1 MDTLPPLQRG
11 KGIFVNLTL
20 DGICRLHL
28 SGGHAKI
35 LLRIYEEAARW
46 GDKDRSAAPKKAGNA
61 MEKRQKTSL
70 TMCLVAI
77 GIVYGDIGTSPLY
90 VMKSILEGNG
100 GITQINE
107 SFIVGALSLI
117 IWTITLLTTIKY
129 VLIAMKADNHGEGG
143 IFSLYSLVRSC
154 GKWLIVPAMLGG
166 AALLAD
172 GVLTPA
178 VTVTSAVEGLR
189 SIAMMDR
196 LLGGRQTGVIIITL
210 CIIASLFA
218 VQHAGTS
225 RIGKAFGPVMLVWF
239 LFLGATGAMN
249 IFSMPQV
256 LRAFNPAHA
265 VELLVSPYNKLGF
278 MILGSVFLAATGAE
292 ALYSDMGHVG
302 RESIYISWPLV
313 KICLILNYLGQGAW
327 LLSSRGDAALAS
339 LESLNPFFLM
349 LPGALRPVAVILS
362 ALAAVIASQAL
373 ITGSYTLVSEAI
385 RLDLMPHLK
394 VQYPAETKGQ
404 IYIDTVNKILWVG
417 CTFIVLLFRSSA
429 RMESAY
435 GLAITVTMLMTTLLL
450 FVYLSRVRGKKA
462 LAWGVLIVFGAI
474 ETVFFLSSLSKFA
487 HGGYVAVIM
496 ALLLLSIMIIWHR
509 GTQLE
514 QKYSVR
520 LKLGDYT
527 ENLAA
532 LRGDSALPELTQNL
546 VYIGS
551 SDDME
556 TIDRNTLYSIL
567 DKDPKRPRL
576 LVFECACAR
585 RAKRDELSGRD
596 VWHGL
601 YFPRKAQPRLQER
614 PAREHLPAP
623 DRARPARERGT
634 ATAGEKVFDLRPLA
648 GGQLQVSDA
657 APRGAADV
665 GAEPHGRDHPE
676 PQIRRPP
683 RGGLGHPVVRTGH
696 LVGHCGAGAA
706 GHPQRARKRKA
717 HPAGEMNQKGEMPR
731 YLSFFTAASG

>member
-1 MDTLPPLQRG
+1 MKFKNLSRVERNMLTGLFCQ
-11 KGIFVNLTL
+11 FVT
-20 DGICRLHL
+20 
-28 SGGHAKI
+28 I
-35 LLRIYEEAARW
+35 LLSFLMPRLYLTYYGSGVNGELNTIKQLFAYLYLLEAGVGLATTQALYR
-46 GDKDRSAAPKKAGNA
+46 PVA
-61 MEKRQKTSL
+61 MEEHQTVSEILAATDHYYRRTGTL
-70 TMCLVAI
+70 YALIVVAI

-373 ITGSYTLVSEAI
+373 ITGAFSLVSEAS
-385 RLDLMPHLK
+385 RLDLMPHMQ
-394 VQYPAETKGQ
+394 VFYPAETKGQ
-404 IYIDTVNKILWVG
+404 LYIPMVNNVMLVG
-417 CTFIVLLFRSSA
+417 CVIVVLLFQNSA
-429 RMESAY
+429 HMEAAY
-435 GLAITVTMLMTTLLL
+435 GLAITLTMMCTTLLL
-450 FVYLSRVRGKKA
+450 FFYLHEERKLKVA
-462 LAWGVLIVFGAI
+462 PWIFAA
-474 ETVFFLSSLSKFA
+474 FFLLLEGFFFVSSLTKFF
-487 HGGYVAVIM
+487 HGGYFTILMAALIM
-496 ALLLLSIMIIWHR
+496 ALWCA
-509 GTQLE
+509 GTTARRSSSASL
-514 QKYSVR
+514 R
-520 LKLGDYT
+520 CCRC
-527 ENLAA
+527 AA
-532 LRGDSALPELTQNL
+532 TCR
-546 VYIGS
+546 S
-551 SDDME
+551 S
-556 TIDRNTLYSIL
+556 S
-567 DKDPKRPRL
+567 
-576 LVFECACAR
+576 ACATTTVTS
-585 RAKRDELSGRD
+585 A
-596 VWHGL
+596 
-601 YFPRKAQPRLQER
+601 
-614 PAREHLPAP
+614 
-623 DRARPARERGT
+623 
-634 ATAGEKVFDLRPLA
+634 
-648 GGQLQVSDA
+648 
-657 APRGAADV
+657 
-665 GAEPHGRDHPE
+665 
-676 PQIRRPP
+676 
-683 RGGLGHPVVRTGH
+683 
-696 LVGHCGAGAA
+696 
-706 GHPQRARKRKA
+706 
-717 HPAGEMNQKGEMPR
+717 
-731 YLSFFTAASG
+731 

>member
-1 MDTLPPLQRG
+1 
-11 KGIFVNLTL
+11 
-20 DGICRLHL
+20 
-28 SGGHAKI
+28 
-35 LLRIYEEAARW
+35 
-46 GDKDRSAAPKKAGNA
+46 
-61 MEKRQKTSL
+61 
-70 TMCLVAI
+70 
-77 GIVYGDIGTSPLY
+77 
-90 VMKSILEGNG
+90 
-100 GITQINE
+100 
-107 SFIVGALSLI
+107 
-117 IWTITLLTTIKY
+117 
-129 VLIAMKADNHGEGG
+129 
-143 IFSLYSLVRSC
+143 
-154 GKWLIVPAMLGG
+154 
-166 AALLAD
+166 
-172 GVLTPA
+172 
-178 VTVTSAVEGLR
+178 
-189 SIAMMDR
+189 
-196 LLGGRQTGVIIITL
+196 
-210 CIIASLFA
+210 
-218 VQHAGTS
+218 
-225 RIGKAFGPVMLVWF
+225 
-239 LFLGATGAMN
+239 MN

-429 RMESAY
+429 HGVGLWPCHHGDDADDNAASVRVSFPCAREESA
-435 GLAITVTMLMTTLLL
+435 
-450 FVYLSRVRGKKA
+450 RVGRA
-462 LAWGVLIVFGAI
+462 HCLRRDRDGV
-474 ETVFFLSSLSKFA
+474 FLSSLSKFA
-487 HGGYVAVIM
+487 HGRYVAVIM

-567 DKDPKRPRL
+567 DKDPKRARAYWFLSVHVLDEPNAMNYQVETFGTDYIFRVKLNLGFKNDQRVNIYLRQIVRDL
-576 LVFECACAR
+576 LESGELPPQERKYSIYGPSQVGSFKFLMLR
-585 RAKRDELSGRD
+585 RAVPLMSELSRTD
-596 VWHGL
+596 EIILNLKYAV
-601 YFPRKAQPRLQER
+601 
-614 PAREHLPAP
+614 
-623 DRARPARERGT
+623 
-634 ATAGEKVFDLRPLA
+634 
-648 GGQLQVSDA
+648 
-657 APRGAADV
+657 
-665 GAEPHGRDHPE
+665 
-676 PQIRRPP
+676 RR
-683 RGGLGHPVVRTGH
+683 
-696 LVGHCGAGAA
+696 AA
-706 GHPQRARKRKA
+706 GSVIQWYGLDTSSVIVEQAPLVIPSAHENEKRIQRAK
-717 HPAGEMNQKGEMPR
+717 
-731 YLSFFTAASG
+731 

>member
-1 MDTLPPLQRG
+1 
-11 KGIFVNLTL
+11 
-20 DGICRLHL
+20 
-28 SGGHAKI
+28 
-35 LLRIYEEAARW
+35 
-46 GDKDRSAAPKKAGNA
+46 
-61 MEKRQKTSL
+61 
-70 TMCLVAI
+70 
-77 GIVYGDIGTSPLY
+77 
-90 VMKSILEGNG
+90 
-100 GITQINE
+100 
-107 SFIVGALSLI
+107 
-117 IWTITLLTTIKY
+117 
-129 VLIAMKADNHGEGG
+129 
-143 IFSLYSLVRSC
+143 
-154 GKWLIVPAMLGG
+154 
-166 AALLAD
+166 
-172 GVLTPA
+172 
-178 VTVTSAVEGLR
+178 
-189 SIAMMDR
+189 
-196 LLGGRQTGVIIITL
+196 
-210 CIIASLFA
+210 
-218 VQHAGTS
+218 
-225 RIGKAFGPVMLVWF
+225 
-239 LFLGATGAMN
+239 MN

-302 RESIYISWPLV
+302 RESIYISWTLV

-487 HGGYVAVIM
+487 HGRYVAVIM

-567 DKDPKRPRL
+567 DKDPKRARAYWFLSVHVLDEPNAMNYQVETFGTDYIFRVKLNLGFKNDQRVNIYLRQIVRDL
-576 LVFECACAR
+576 LESGELPPQERKYSIYGPSQVGSFKFLMLR
-585 RAKRDELSGRD
+585 RAVPLMSELSRTD
-596 VWHGL
+596 EIILNLKYAV
-601 YFPRKAQPRLQER
+601 
-614 PAREHLPAP
+614 
-623 DRARPARERGT
+623 
-634 ATAGEKVFDLRPLA
+634 
-648 GGQLQVSDA
+648 
-657 APRGAADV
+657 
-665 GAEPHGRDHPE
+665 
-676 PQIRRPP
+676 RR
-683 RGGLGHPVVRTGH
+683 
-696 LVGHCGAGAA
+696 AA
-706 GHPQRARKRKA
+706 GSVIQWYGLDTSSVIVEQAPLVIPSAHENEKRIQRAK
-717 HPAGEMNQKGEMPR
+717 
-731 YLSFFTAASG
+731 

>member
-35 LLRIYEEAARW
+35 SLRIYEEAARW
-46 GDKDRSAAPKKAGNA
+46 GDKDRSAAPKKAGDA

-327 LLSSRGDAALAS
+327 L
-339 LESLNPFFLM
+339 
-349 LPGALRPVAVILS
+349 AVWR
-362 ALAAVIASQAL
+362 AVIA
-373 ITGSYTLVSEAI
+373 
-385 RLDLMPHLK
+385 
-394 VQYPAETKGQ
+394 
-404 IYIDTVNKILWVG
+404 VG
-417 CTFIVLLFRSSA
+417 VAVLGVLLVR
-429 RMESAY
+429 RR
-435 GLAITVTMLMTTLLL
+435 GR
-450 FVYLSRVRGKKA
+450 RV
-462 LAWGVLIVFGAI
+462 L
-474 ETVFFLSSLSKFA
+474 
-487 HGGYVAVIM
+487 
-496 ALLLLSIMIIWHR
+496 
-509 GTQLE
+509 
-514 QKYSVR
+514 
-520 LKLGDYT
+520 
-527 ENLAA
+527 
-532 LRGDSALPELTQNL
+532 
-546 VYIGS
+546 
-551 SDDME
+551 
-556 TIDRNTLYSIL
+556 
-567 DKDPKRPRL
+567 
-576 LVFECACAR
+576 
-585 RAKRDELSGRD
+585 
-596 VWHGL
+596 
-601 YFPRKAQPRLQER
+601 
-614 PAREHLPAP
+614 
-623 DRARPARERGT
+623 
-634 ATAGEKVFDLRPLA
+634 
-648 GGQLQVSDA
+648 
-657 APRGAADV
+657 
-665 GAEPHGRDHPE
+665 
-676 PQIRRPP
+676 
-683 RGGLGHPVVRTGH
+683 
-696 LVGHCGAGAA
+696 AGAA
-706 GHPQRARKRKA
+706 LVLCVLCYAGEWRINRWTYEVPARTAQQASALNDALAELDGRVLFIPYGVRQRDSQLIETYVARDVYIVEYETLLQNGALADGVLDLTAEAVGPEYPGRAYTDLDAADWVLAADGVPVDTTTLEKA
-717 HPAGEMNQKGEMPR
+717 DAACPAGYVLYRNLDTQR
-731 YLSFFTAASG
+731 VRFAVS

>member
-100 GITQINE
+100 GITQLNE

-166 AALLAD
+166 
-172 GVLTPA
+172 
-178 VTVTSAVEGLR
+178 
-189 SIAMMDR
+189 
-196 LLGGRQTGVIIITL
+196 
-210 CIIASLFA
+210 
-218 VQHAGTS
+218 
-225 RIGKAFGPVMLVWF
+225 
-239 LFLGATGAMN
+239 
-249 IFSMPQV
+249 
-256 LRAFNPAHA
+256 
-265 VELLVSPYNKLGF
+265 
-278 MILGSVFLAATGAE
+278 
-292 ALYSDMGHVG
+292 
-302 RESIYISWPLV
+302 
-313 KICLILNYLGQGAW
+313 
-327 LLSSRGDAALAS
+327 AALAS

-567 DKDPKRPRL
+567 DKDPKRARAYWFLSVHVLDEPNAMNYQVETFGTDYIFRVKLNLGFKNDQRVNIYLRQIVRDL
-576 LVFECACAR
+576 LESGELPPQERKYSIYGPSQVGSFKFLMLR
-585 RAKRDELSGRD
+585 RAVPLMSELSRTD
-596 VWHGL
+596 EIILNLKYAV
-601 YFPRKAQPRLQER
+601 
-614 PAREHLPAP
+614 
-623 DRARPARERGT
+623 
-634 ATAGEKVFDLRPLA
+634 
-648 GGQLQVSDA
+648 
-657 APRGAADV
+657 
-665 GAEPHGRDHPE
+665 
-676 PQIRRPP
+676 RR
-683 RGGLGHPVVRTGH
+683 
-696 LVGHCGAGAA
+696 AA
-706 GHPQRARKRKA
+706 GSAIQWYGLDTSSVIVEQAPLVIPSAHENEKRIQRAK
-717 HPAGEMNQKGEMPR
+717 
-731 YLSFFTAASG
+731 

>member
-35 LLRIYEEAARW
+35 SLRIYEEAARW

-249 IFSMPQV
+249 IFSVPQV

-404 IYIDTVNKILWVG
+404 IYI
-417 CTFIVLLFRSSA
+417 
-429 RMESAY
+429 
-435 GLAITVTMLMTTLLL
+435 
-450 FVYLSRVRGKKA
+450 
-462 LAWGVLIVFGAI
+462 GAI

-520 LKLGDYT
+520 LKLDDYT

-567 DKDPKRPRL
+567 DKDPKRARAYWFLSVHALDEPNAMNYQVETFGTDYIFRVKLNLGFKNDQRVNIYLRQIVRDL
-576 LVFECACAR
+576 LESGELPPQERKYSIYGPSQVGSFKFLMLR
-585 RAKRDELSGRD
+585 RAVPLMSELSRTD
-596 VWHGL
+596 EIILNLKYAV
-601 YFPRKAQPRLQER
+601 
-614 PAREHLPAP
+614 
-623 DRARPARERGT
+623 
-634 ATAGEKVFDLRPLA
+634 
-648 GGQLQVSDA
+648 
-657 APRGAADV
+657 
-665 GAEPHGRDHPE
+665 
-676 PQIRRPP
+676 RR
-683 RGGLGHPVVRTGH
+683 
-696 LVGHCGAGAA
+696 AA
-706 GHPQRARKRKA
+706 GSVIQWYGLDTSSVIVEQAPLVIPSAHENEKRIQRAK
-717 HPAGEMNQKGEMPR
+717 
-731 YLSFFTAASG
+731 

>member
-1 MDTLPPLQRG
+1 
-11 KGIFVNLTL
+11 
-20 DGICRLHL
+20 
-28 SGGHAKI
+28 
-35 LLRIYEEAARW
+35 
-46 GDKDRSAAPKKAGNA
+46 

-278 MILGSVFLAATGAE
+278 MILGSVFLATTGAE

-349 LPGALRPVAVILS
+349 LSGALRPVAVILS

-429 RMESAY
+429 HGVGLWPCHHGDDADDNAASVRVSFPCAREESARV
-435 GLAITVTMLMTTLLL
+435 GLAHCL
-450 FVYLSRVRGKKA
+450 RRDRD
-462 LAWGVLIVFGAI
+462 GVFP
-474 ETVFFLSSLSKFA
+474 
-487 HGGYVAVIM
+487 
-496 ALLLLSIMIIWHR
+496 
-509 GTQLE
+509 
-514 QKYSVR
+514 
-520 LKLGDYT
+520 LKPV
-527 ENLAA
+527 E
-532 LRGDSALPELTQNL
+532 
-546 VYIGS
+546 I
-551 SDDME
+551 
-556 TIDRNTLYSIL
+556 
-567 DKDPKRPRL
+567 
-576 LVFECACAR
+576 CAR
-585 RAKRDELSGRD
+585 RLCGGHYGAAASVDYD
-596 VWHGL
+596 
-601 YFPRKAQPRLQER
+601 
-614 PAREHLPAP
+614 HL
-623 DRARPARERGT
+623 
-634 ATAGEKVFDLRPLA
+634 
-648 GGQLQVSDA
+648 
-657 APRGAADV
+657 APRHATR
-665 GAEPHGRDHPE
+665 AE
-676 PQIRRPP
+676 I
-683 RGGLGHPVVRTGH
+683 
-696 LVGHCGAGAA
+696 
-706 GHPQRARKRKA
+706 QRAPQA
-717 HPAGEMNQKGEMPR
+717 W
-731 YLSFFTAASG
+731 

>member
-1 MDTLPPLQRG
+1 
-11 KGIFVNLTL
+11 
-20 DGICRLHL
+20 
-28 SGGHAKI
+28 
-35 LLRIYEEAARW
+35 
-46 GDKDRSAAPKKAGNA
+46 
-61 MEKRQKTSL
+61 
-70 TMCLVAI
+70 
-77 GIVYGDIGTSPLY
+77 
-90 VMKSILEGNG
+90 
-100 GITQINE
+100 
-107 SFIVGALSLI
+107 
-117 IWTITLLTTIKY
+117 
-129 VLIAMKADNHGEGG
+129 MKADNHGEGG

-196 LLGGRQTGVIIITL
+196 LLGGRQTGVIITL
-210 CIIASLFA
+210 CIITSLFA

-239 LFLGATGAMN
+239 LFLGVTGAMN

-302 RESIYISWPLV
+302 CESIYISWPLV

-450 FVYLSRVRGKKA
+450 FVYLSCVRGKKA

-509 GTQLE
+509 GAQLE

-567 DKDPKRPRL
+567 DKDPKRARAYWFLSVHVLDEPNAMNYQVETFGTDYIFRVKLNLGFKNDQRVNIYLRQIVRDL
-576 LVFECACAR
+576 LESGELPPQERKYSIYGPSQVGNFKFLMLR
-585 RAKRDELSGRD
+585 RAVPLMTELSRTD
-596 VWHGL
+596 EIILNLKYAV
-601 YFPRKAQPRLQER
+601 
-614 PAREHLPAP
+614 
-623 DRARPARERGT
+623 
-634 ATAGEKVFDLRPLA
+634 
-648 GGQLQVSDA
+648 
-657 APRGAADV
+657 
-665 GAEPHGRDHPE
+665 
-676 PQIRRPP
+676 RR
-683 RGGLGHPVVRTGH
+683 
-696 LVGHCGAGAA
+696 AA
-706 GHPQRARKRKA
+706 GSVIQWYGLDTSSVIVEQAPLVIPSAHENEKRIQRAK
-717 HPAGEMNQKGEMPR
+717 
-731 YLSFFTAASG
+731 

>member
-1 MDTLPPLQRG
+1 
-11 KGIFVNLTL
+11 
-20 DGICRLHL
+20 
-28 SGGHAKI
+28 
-35 LLRIYEEAARW
+35 
-46 GDKDRSAAPKKAGNA
+46 

-417 CTFIVLLFRSSA
+417 CTF
-429 RMESAY
+429 
-435 GLAITVTMLMTTLLL
+435 
-450 FVYLSRVRGKKA
+450 
-462 LAWGVLIVFGAI
+462 
-474 ETVFFLSSLSKFA
+474 
-487 HGGYVAVIM
+487 M

-567 DKDPKRPRL
+567 DKDPKRARAYWFLSVHVLDEPNAMNYQVETFGTDYIFRVKLNLGFKNDQRVNIYLRQIVRDL
-576 LVFECACAR
+576 LESGELPPQERKYSIYGPSQVGSFKFLMLHRAVPLMSELSRTDEIILNLKYAVR
-585 RAKRDELSGRD
+585 RAAGSVIQWYGLDTSSVIVEQAPLVIPSAHENEKR
-596 VWHGL
+596 
-601 YFPRKAQPRLQER
+601 
-614 PAREHLPAP
+614 
-623 DRARPARERGT
+623 
-634 ATAGEKVFDLRPLA
+634 
-648 GGQLQVSDA
+648 
-657 APRGAADV
+657 
-665 GAEPHGRDHPE
+665 
-676 PQIRRPP
+676 I
-683 RGGLGHPVVRTGH
+683 
-696 LVGHCGAGAA
+696 
-706 GHPQRARKRKA
+706 QRAK
-717 HPAGEMNQKGEMPR
+717 
-731 YLSFFTAASG
+731 

>member
-35 LLRIYEEAARW
+35 SLRIYEEAARW
-46 GDKDRSAAPKKAGNA
+46 GDKDRSAVPKKAGNA

-404 IYIDTVNKILWVG
+404 IYI
-417 CTFIVLLFRSSA
+417 
-429 RMESAY
+429 
-435 GLAITVTMLMTTLLL
+435 
-450 FVYLSRVRGKKA
+450 
-462 LAWGVLIVFGAI
+462 GAI

-514 QKYSVR
+514 QKHSVR

-567 DKDPKRPRL
+567 DKDPKRARAYWFLSVHVLDEPNAMNYQVETFGTDYIFRVKLNLGFKNDQRVNIYLRQIVRDL
-576 LVFECACAR
+576 LESGELPPQERKYSIYGPSQVGSFKFLMLR
-585 RAKRDELSGRD
+585 RAVPLMSELSRTD
-596 VWHGL
+596 EIILNLKYAV
-601 YFPRKAQPRLQER
+601 
-614 PAREHLPAP
+614 
-623 DRARPARERGT
+623 
-634 ATAGEKVFDLRPLA
+634 
-648 GGQLQVSDA
+648 
-657 APRGAADV
+657 
-665 GAEPHGRDHPE
+665 
-676 PQIRRPP
+676 RR
-683 RGGLGHPVVRTGH
+683 
-696 LVGHCGAGAA
+696 AA
-706 GHPQRARKRKA
+706 GSVIQWYGLDTSSVIVEQAPLVIPSAHENEKRIQRAK
-717 HPAGEMNQKGEMPR
+717 
-731 YLSFFTAASG
+731 

>member
-1 MDTLPPLQRG
+1 
-11 KGIFVNLTL
+11 
-20 DGICRLHL
+20 
-28 SGGHAKI
+28 
-35 LLRIYEEAARW
+35 
-46 GDKDRSAAPKKAGNA
+46 
-61 MEKRQKTSL
+61 
-70 TMCLVAI
+70 
-77 GIVYGDIGTSPLY
+77 
-90 VMKSILEGNG
+90 
-100 GITQINE
+100 
-107 SFIVGALSLI
+107 
-117 IWTITLLTTIKY
+117 
-129 VLIAMKADNHGEGG
+129 
-143 IFSLYSLVRSC
+143 
-154 GKWLIVPAMLGG
+154 MLGG

-196 LLGGRQTGVIIITL
+196 LLGGRQTGVIITL
-210 CIIASLFA
+210 CIITSLFA

-313 KICLILNYLGQGAW
+313 KICLILDYLGQGAW

-551 SDDME
+551 GDDME

-567 DKDPKRPRL
+567 DKDPKRARAYWFLSVHVLDEPNAMNYQVETFGTDYIFRVKLNLGFKNDQRVNIYLRQIVRDL
-576 LVFECACAR
+576 LESGELPPQERKYSIYGPSQVGSFKFLMLR
-585 RAKRDELSGRD
+585 RAVPLMTELSRTD
-596 VWHGL
+596 EIILNLKYAV
-601 YFPRKAQPRLQER
+601 
-614 PAREHLPAP
+614 
-623 DRARPARERGT
+623 
-634 ATAGEKVFDLRPLA
+634 
-648 GGQLQVSDA
+648 
-657 APRGAADV
+657 
-665 GAEPHGRDHPE
+665 
-676 PQIRRPP
+676 RR
-683 RGGLGHPVVRTGH
+683 
-696 LVGHCGAGAA
+696 AA
-706 GHPQRARKRKA
+706 GSVIQWYGLDTSSVIVEQAPLVIPSAHENEKRIQRAK
-717 HPAGEMNQKGEMPR
+717 
-731 YLSFFTAASG
+731 

>member
-1 MDTLPPLQRG
+1 M
-11 KGIFVNLTL
+11 
-20 DGICRLHL
+20 
-28 SGGHAKI
+28 
-35 LLRIYEEAARW
+35 
-46 GDKDRSAAPKKAGNA
+46 
-61 MEKRQKTSL
+61 
-70 TMCLVAI
+70 
-77 GIVYGDIGTSPLY
+77 
-90 VMKSILEGNG
+90 
-100 GITQINE
+100 
-107 SFIVGALSLI
+107 
-117 IWTITLLTTIKY
+117 
-129 VLIAMKADNHGEGG
+129 
-143 IFSLYSLVRSC
+143 
-154 GKWLIVPAMLGG
+154 
-166 AALLAD
+166 
-172 GVLTPA
+172 
-178 VTVTSAVEGLR
+178 
-189 SIAMMDR
+189 
-196 LLGGRQTGVIIITL
+196 
-210 CIIASLFA
+210 
-218 VQHAGTS
+218 
-225 RIGKAFGPVMLVWF
+225 
-239 LFLGATGAMN
+239 
-249 IFSMPQV
+249 

-429 RMESAY
+429 RMKSAY

-450 FVYLSRVRGKKA
+450 FVYLSFPCAREESARVG
-462 LAWGVLIVFGAI
+462 GVLIVFGAI

-514 QKYSVR
+514 QKHSVR

-567 DKDPKRPRL
+567 DKDPKRARAYWFLSVHVLDEPNAMNYQVETFGTDYIFRVKLNLGFKNDQRVNIYLRQIVRDL
-576 LVFECACAR
+576 LESGELPPQERKYSIYGPSQVGSFKFLMLR
-585 RAKRDELSGRD
+585 RAVPLMSELSRTD
-596 VWHGL
+596 EIILNLKYAV
-601 YFPRKAQPRLQER
+601 
-614 PAREHLPAP
+614 
-623 DRARPARERGT
+623 
-634 ATAGEKVFDLRPLA
+634 
-648 GGQLQVSDA
+648 
-657 APRGAADV
+657 
-665 GAEPHGRDHPE
+665 
-676 PQIRRPP
+676 RR
-683 RGGLGHPVVRTGH
+683 
-696 LVGHCGAGAA
+696 AA
-706 GHPQRARKRKA
+706 GSVIQWYGLDTSSVIVEQAPLVIPSAHENEKRIQRAK
-717 HPAGEMNQKGEMPR
+717 
-731 YLSFFTAASG
+731 

>member
-1 MDTLPPLQRG
+1 M
-11 KGIFVNLTL
+11 
-20 DGICRLHL
+20 
-28 SGGHAKI
+28 
-35 LLRIYEEAARW
+35 
-46 GDKDRSAAPKKAGNA
+46 
-61 MEKRQKTSL
+61 
-70 TMCLVAI
+70 
-77 GIVYGDIGTSPLY
+77 
-90 VMKSILEGNG
+90 
-100 GITQINE
+100 
-107 SFIVGALSLI
+107 
-117 IWTITLLTTIKY
+117 
-129 VLIAMKADNHGEGG
+129 
-143 IFSLYSLVRSC
+143 
-154 GKWLIVPAMLGG
+154 
-166 AALLAD
+166 
-172 GVLTPA
+172 
-178 VTVTSAVEGLR
+178 
-189 SIAMMDR
+189 
-196 LLGGRQTGVIIITL
+196 
-210 CIIASLFA
+210 
-218 VQHAGTS
+218 
-225 RIGKAFGPVMLVWF
+225 
-239 LFLGATGAMN
+239 
-249 IFSMPQV
+249 
-256 LRAFNPAHA
+256 
-265 VELLVSPYNKLGF
+265 SPYNKLGF

-450 FVYLSRVRGKKA
+450 FVYLSFPCAREESARVG
-462 LAWGVLIVFGAI
+462 GVLIVFGAI

-520 LKLGDYT
+520 LKLDDYT

-567 DKDPKRPRL
+567 DKDPKRARAYWFLSVHVLDEPNAMNYQVETFGTDYIFRVKLNLGFKNDQRVNIYLRQIVRDL
-576 LVFECACAR
+576 LE
-585 RAKRDELSGRD
+585 SG
-596 VWHGL
+596 
-601 YFPRKAQPRLQER
+601 QPFLFGRC
-614 PAREHLPAP
+614 
-623 DRARPARERGT
+623 G
-634 ATAGEKVFDLRPLA
+634 ATEMRTVRPLA

-657 APRGAADV
+657 APRSAADV

>member
-1 MDTLPPLQRG
+1 
-11 KGIFVNLTL
+11 
-20 DGICRLHL
+20 
-28 SGGHAKI
+28 
-35 LLRIYEEAARW
+35 
-46 GDKDRSAAPKKAGNA
+46 

-107 SFIVGALSLI
+107 PFIVGALSLI

-404 IYIDTVNKILWVG
+404 IYI
-417 CTFIVLLFRSSA
+417 
-429 RMESAY
+429 
-435 GLAITVTMLMTTLLL
+435 
-450 FVYLSRVRGKKA
+450 
-462 LAWGVLIVFGAI
+462 GAI

-514 QKYSVR
+514 QKHSVR

-567 DKDPKRPRL
+567 DKDPKRARAYWFLSVHVLDEPNAMNYQVETFGTDYIFRVKLNLGFKNDQRVNIYLRQIVRDL
-576 LVFECACAR
+576 LESGELPPQERKYSIYGPSQVGSFKFLMLR
-585 RAKRDELSGRD
+585 RAVPLMSELSRTD
-596 VWHGL
+596 EIILNLKYAV
-601 YFPRKAQPRLQER
+601 
-614 PAREHLPAP
+614 
-623 DRARPARERGT
+623 
-634 ATAGEKVFDLRPLA
+634 
-648 GGQLQVSDA
+648 
-657 APRGAADV
+657 
-665 GAEPHGRDHPE
+665 
-676 PQIRRPP
+676 RR
-683 RGGLGHPVVRTGH
+683 
-696 LVGHCGAGAA
+696 AA
-706 GHPQRARKRKA
+706 GSVIQWYGLDTSSVIVEQAPLVIPSAHENEKRIQRAK
-717 HPAGEMNQKGEMPR
+717 
-731 YLSFFTAASG
+731 

>member
-1 MDTLPPLQRG
+1 MDTLLPLQRG

-100 GITQINE
+100 GITQLNE

-349 LPGALRPVAVILS
+349 LPGALRPVAVI
-362 ALAAVIASQAL
+362 
-373 ITGSYTLVSEAI
+373 
-385 RLDLMPHLK
+385 
-394 VQYPAETKGQ
+394 
-404 IYIDTVNKILWVG
+404 
-417 CTFIVLLFRSSA
+417 
-429 RMESAY
+429 
-435 GLAITVTMLMTTLLL
+435 
-450 FVYLSRVRGKKA
+450 
-462 LAWGVLIVFGAI
+462 
-474 ETVFFLSSLSKFA
+474 
-487 HGGYVAVIM
+487 M

-567 DKDPKRPRL
+567 DKDPKRARAYWFLSVHVLDEPNAMNYQVETFGTDYIFRVKLNLGFKNDQRVNIYLRQIVRDL
-576 LVFECACAR
+576 LESGELPPQERKYSIYGPSQVGSFKFLMLR
-585 RAKRDELSGRD
+585 RAVPLMSELS
-596 VWHGL
+596 
-601 YFPRKAQPRLQER
+601 
-614 PAREHLPAP
+614 
-623 DRARPARERGT
+623 
-634 ATAGEKVFDLRPLA
+634 
-648 GGQLQVSDA
+648 
-657 APRGAADV
+657 
-665 GAEPHGRDHPE
+665 
-676 PQIRRPP
+676 
-683 RGGLGHPVVRTGH
+683 RTDEIILNLKYAVH
-696 LVGHCGAGAA
+696 RAA
-706 GHPQRARKRKA
+706 GSVIQWYGLDTSSVIVEQAPLVIPSAHENEKRIQRAK
-717 HPAGEMNQKGEMPR
+717 
-731 YLSFFTAASG
+731 

>member
-1 MDTLPPLQRG
+1 M
-11 KGIFVNLTL
+11 
-20 DGICRLHL
+20 
-28 SGGHAKI
+28 
-35 LLRIYEEAARW
+35 
-46 GDKDRSAAPKKAGNA
+46 
-61 MEKRQKTSL
+61 
-70 TMCLVAI
+70 
-77 GIVYGDIGTSPLY
+77 
-90 VMKSILEGNG
+90 
-100 GITQINE
+100 
-107 SFIVGALSLI
+107 
-117 IWTITLLTTIKY
+117 
-129 VLIAMKADNHGEGG
+129 
-143 IFSLYSLVRSC
+143 
-154 GKWLIVPAMLGG
+154 
-166 AALLAD
+166 
-172 GVLTPA
+172 
-178 VTVTSAVEGLR
+178 
-189 SIAMMDR
+189 
-196 LLGGRQTGVIIITL
+196 
-210 CIIASLFA
+210 
-218 VQHAGTS
+218 
-225 RIGKAFGPVMLVWF
+225 
-239 LFLGATGAMN
+239 
-249 IFSMPQV
+249 

-404 IYIDTVNKILWVG
+404 IYI
-417 CTFIVLLFRSSA
+417 
-429 RMESAY
+429 
-435 GLAITVTMLMTTLLL
+435 
-450 FVYLSRVRGKKA
+450 
-462 LAWGVLIVFGAI
+462 GAI

-520 LKLGDYT
+520 LKLDDYT

-567 DKDPKRPRL
+567 DKDPKRARAYWFLSVHALDEPNAMNYQVETFGTDYIFRVKLNLGFKNDQRVNIYLRQIVRDL
-576 LVFECACAR
+576 LESGELPPQERKYSIYGPSQVGSFKFLMLR
-585 RAKRDELSGRD
+585 RAVPLMSELSHTD
-596 VWHGL
+596 EIILNLKYAV
-601 YFPRKAQPRLQER
+601 
-614 PAREHLPAP
+614 
-623 DRARPARERGT
+623 
-634 ATAGEKVFDLRPLA
+634 
-648 GGQLQVSDA
+648 
-657 APRGAADV
+657 
-665 GAEPHGRDHPE
+665 
-676 PQIRRPP
+676 RR
-683 RGGLGHPVVRTGH
+683 
-696 LVGHCGAGAA
+696 AA
-706 GHPQRARKRKA
+706 GSVIQWYGLDTSSVIVEQAPLVIPSAHENEKRIQRAK
-717 HPAGEMNQKGEMPR
+717 
-731 YLSFFTAASG
+731 

>member
-1 MDTLPPLQRG
+1 M
-11 KGIFVNLTL
+11 
-20 DGICRLHL
+20 
-28 SGGHAKI
+28 
-35 LLRIYEEAARW
+35 
-46 GDKDRSAAPKKAGNA
+46 
-61 MEKRQKTSL
+61 
-70 TMCLVAI
+70 
-77 GIVYGDIGTSPLY
+77 
-90 VMKSILEGNG
+90 
-100 GITQINE
+100 
-107 SFIVGALSLI
+107 
-117 IWTITLLTTIKY
+117 
-129 VLIAMKADNHGEGG
+129 
-143 IFSLYSLVRSC
+143 
-154 GKWLIVPAMLGG
+154 
-166 AALLAD
+166 
-172 GVLTPA
+172 
-178 VTVTSAVEGLR
+178 
-189 SIAMMDR
+189 
-196 LLGGRQTGVIIITL
+196 
-210 CIIASLFA
+210 
-218 VQHAGTS
+218 
-225 RIGKAFGPVMLVWF
+225 
-239 LFLGATGAMN
+239 
-249 IFSMPQV
+249 

-313 KICLILNYLGQGAW
+313 KICLILDYLGQGAW

-429 RMESAY
+429 RMKSAY

-450 FVYLSRVRGKKA
+450 FVYLSFPCAREESARVG
-462 LAWGVLIVFGAI
+462 GVLIVFGAI

-520 LKLGDYT
+520 LKLDDYT

-567 DKDPKRPRL
+567 DKDPKRARAYWFLSVHVLDEPNAMNYQVETFGTDYIFRVKLNLGFKNDQRVNIYLRQIVRDL
-576 LVFECACAR
+576 LESGELPPQERKYSIYGPSQVGSFKFLMLR
-585 RAKRDELSGRD
+585 RAVPLMSELSRTD
-596 VWHGL
+596 EIILNLKYAV
-601 YFPRKAQPRLQER
+601 
-614 PAREHLPAP
+614 
-623 DRARPARERGT
+623 
-634 ATAGEKVFDLRPLA
+634 
-648 GGQLQVSDA
+648 
-657 APRGAADV
+657 
-665 GAEPHGRDHPE
+665 
-676 PQIRRPP
+676 RR
-683 RGGLGHPVVRTGH
+683 
-696 LVGHCGAGAA
+696 AA
-706 GHPQRARKRKA
+706 GSVIQWYGLDTSSVIVEQAPLVIPSAHENEKRIQRAK
-717 HPAGEMNQKGEMPR
+717 
-731 YLSFFTAASG
+731 

>member
-1 MDTLPPLQRG
+1 M
-11 KGIFVNLTL
+11 
-20 DGICRLHL
+20 
-28 SGGHAKI
+28 
-35 LLRIYEEAARW
+35 
-46 GDKDRSAAPKKAGNA
+46 
-61 MEKRQKTSL
+61 
-70 TMCLVAI
+70 
-77 GIVYGDIGTSPLY
+77 
-90 VMKSILEGNG
+90 
-100 GITQINE
+100 
-107 SFIVGALSLI
+107 
-117 IWTITLLTTIKY
+117 
-129 VLIAMKADNHGEGG
+129 
-143 IFSLYSLVRSC
+143 
-154 GKWLIVPAMLGG
+154 
-166 AALLAD
+166 
-172 GVLTPA
+172 
-178 VTVTSAVEGLR
+178 
-189 SIAMMDR
+189 
-196 LLGGRQTGVIIITL
+196 
-210 CIIASLFA
+210 
-218 VQHAGTS
+218 
-225 RIGKAFGPVMLVWF
+225 
-239 LFLGATGAMN
+239 
-249 IFSMPQV
+249 

-278 MILGSVFLAATGAE
+278 MILGSVFLAVTGAE

-429 RMESAY
+429 RMKSAY

-450 FVYLSRVRGKKA
+450 FVYLSFPCAREESARVG
-462 LAWGVLIVFGAI
+462 GVLIVFGAI

-520 LKLGDYT
+520 LKLDDYT

-567 DKDPKRPRL
+567 DKDPKRARAYWFLSVHALDEPNAMNYQVETFGTDYIFRVKLNLGFKNDQRVNIYLRQIVRDL
-576 LVFECACAR
+576 LESGELPPQERKYSIYGPSQVGSFKFLMLR
-585 RAKRDELSGRD
+585 RAVPLMSELSRTD
-596 VWHGL
+596 EIILNLKYAV
-601 YFPRKAQPRLQER
+601 
-614 PAREHLPAP
+614 
-623 DRARPARERGT
+623 
-634 ATAGEKVFDLRPLA
+634 
-648 GGQLQVSDA
+648 
-657 APRGAADV
+657 
-665 GAEPHGRDHPE
+665 
-676 PQIRRPP
+676 RR
-683 RGGLGHPVVRTGH
+683 
-696 LVGHCGAGAA
+696 AA
-706 GHPQRARKRKA
+706 GSVIQWYGLDTSSVIVEQAPLVIPSAHENEKRIQRAK
-717 HPAGEMNQKGEMPR
+717 
-731 YLSFFTAASG
+731 

>member
-100 GITQINE
+100 GITQLNE
-107 SFIVGALSLI
+107 SFIVG
-117 IWTITLLTTIKY
+117 
-129 VLIAMKADNHGEGG
+129 
-143 IFSLYSLVRSC
+143 
-154 GKWLIVPAMLGG
+154 
-166 AALLAD
+166 
-172 GVLTPA
+172 
-178 VTVTSAVEGLR
+178 
-189 SIAMMDR
+189 
-196 LLGGRQTGVIIITL
+196 
-210 CIIASLFA
+210 IASLFA

-567 DKDPKRPRL
+567 DKDPKRARAYWFLSVHVLDEPNAMNYQVETFGTDYIFRVKLNLGFKNDQRVNIYLRQIVRDL
-576 LVFECACAR
+576 LESGELPPQERKYSIYGPSQVGSFKFLMLR
-585 RAKRDELSGRD
+585 RAVPLMSELSRTD
-596 VWHGL
+596 EIILNLKYAV
-601 YFPRKAQPRLQER
+601 
-614 PAREHLPAP
+614 
-623 DRARPARERGT
+623 
-634 ATAGEKVFDLRPLA
+634 
-648 GGQLQVSDA
+648 
-657 APRGAADV
+657 
-665 GAEPHGRDHPE
+665 
-676 PQIRRPP
+676 RR
-683 RGGLGHPVVRTGH
+683 
-696 LVGHCGAGAA
+696 AA
-706 GHPQRARKRKA
+706 GSAIQWYGLDTSSVIVEQAPLVIPSAHENEKRIQRAK
-717 HPAGEMNQKGEMPR
+717 
-731 YLSFFTAASG
+731 

>member
-1 MDTLPPLQRG
+1 M
-11 KGIFVNLTL
+11 
-20 DGICRLHL
+20 
-28 SGGHAKI
+28 
-35 LLRIYEEAARW
+35 
-46 GDKDRSAAPKKAGNA
+46 
-61 MEKRQKTSL
+61 
-70 TMCLVAI
+70 
-77 GIVYGDIGTSPLY
+77 
-90 VMKSILEGNG
+90 
-100 GITQINE
+100 
-107 SFIVGALSLI
+107 
-117 IWTITLLTTIKY
+117 
-129 VLIAMKADNHGEGG
+129 
-143 IFSLYSLVRSC
+143 
-154 GKWLIVPAMLGG
+154 
-166 AALLAD
+166 
-172 GVLTPA
+172 
-178 VTVTSAVEGLR
+178 
-189 SIAMMDR
+189 
-196 LLGGRQTGVIIITL
+196 
-210 CIIASLFA
+210 
-218 VQHAGTS
+218 
-225 RIGKAFGPVMLVWF
+225 
-239 LFLGATGAMN
+239 
-249 IFSMPQV
+249 

-429 RMESAY
+429 RMKSAY

-450 FVYLSRVRGKKA
+450 FVYLSFPCAREESARVG
-462 LAWGVLIVFGAI
+462 GVLIVFGAI

-520 LKLGDYT
+520 LKLDDYT

-567 DKDPKRPRL
+567 DKDPKRARAYWFLSVHVLDEPNAMNYQVETFGTDYIFRVKLNLGFKNDQRVNIYLRQIVRDL
-576 LVFECACAR
+576 LESGELPPQERKYSIYGPSQVGSFKFLMLR
-585 RAKRDELSGRD
+585 RAVPLMSELSRTD
-596 VWHGL
+596 EIILNLKYAV
-601 YFPRKAQPRLQER
+601 
-614 PAREHLPAP
+614 
-623 DRARPARERGT
+623 
-634 ATAGEKVFDLRPLA
+634 
-648 GGQLQVSDA
+648 
-657 APRGAADV
+657 
-665 GAEPHGRDHPE
+665 
-676 PQIRRPP
+676 RR
-683 RGGLGHPVVRTGH
+683 
-696 LVGHCGAGAA
+696 AA
-706 GHPQRARKRKA
+706 GSVIQWYGLDTSSVIVEQAPLVIPSAHENEKRIQRAK
-717 HPAGEMNQKGEMPR
+717 
-731 YLSFFTAASG
+731 